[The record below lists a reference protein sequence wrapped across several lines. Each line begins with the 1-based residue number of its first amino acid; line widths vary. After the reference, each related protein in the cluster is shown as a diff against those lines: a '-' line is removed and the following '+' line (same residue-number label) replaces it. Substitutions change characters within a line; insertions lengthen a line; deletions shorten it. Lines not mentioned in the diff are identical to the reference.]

1 MRLLVLDFED
11 YMLPCL
17 NKTILGIECAGCG
30 FQRSIALILHGEF
43 TQAFL
48 MYPAIYPFVGLLAT
62 IVLNIFFKL
71 KNYNKIITILAVLTV
86 VLMILNFI
94 IKTVI
99 N

>member
-1 MRLLVLDFED
+1 MFLLHSKLED

-30 FQRSIALILHGEF
+30 FQRSIALLIHGDF
-43 TQAFL
+43 VQAFL
-48 MYPAIYPFVGLLAT
+48 MYPAIYPILGLAGVFVT
-62 IVLNIFFKL
+62 DIFFKL

-86 VLMILNFI
+86 TFIIGNFI
-94 IKTVI
+94 IKTLI